1 MGAVSSGMG
10 DAGLFGPA
18 GPSQQNYV
26 PTEATRNNPNVSIGF
41 GMPPP
46 MQDPNTAYGDP
57 TSIQGNQPA
66 PNPLPTDGMG
76 GGKSMGGIGNLVGGA
91 LGTGGQMLNQFGL
104 PQVGNALGQVGG
116 AAQQI
121 FPNQQPTQQNYVPT
135 QATRTN
141 PNVSIGFGMPAP
153 VNRFA
158 PPNAPGVRMA
168 PQQAQFGA
176 AGQLG
181 SARANLAQGRAPLSN
196 AVARS
201 AKPNTRTRLR

>member
-1 MGAVSSGMG
+1 MGAVSSGIG

-18 GPSQQNYV
+18 GPTQQNYV
-26 PTEATRNNPNVSIGF
+26 PTQATRDNPNVSIGF

-46 MQDPNTAYGDP
+46 QEYTGDSI
-57 TSIQGNQPA
+57 SIQGNQPA
-66 PNPLPTDGMG
+66 PSPLPTDGMG

-116 AAQQI
+116 VAQQI

-141 PNVSIGFGMPAP
+141 PNVSIGFGMPAGGGIYGRDLSGNPNTQQLMGGMGTGTIAPP

-158 PPNAPGVRMA
+158 PPNAPGVRS
-168 PQQAQFGA
+168 AQ
-176 AGQLG
+176 
-181 SARANLAQGRAPLSN
+181 RTMR
-196 AVARS
+196 
-201 AKPNTRTRLR
+201 PNTRTRLR